1 MAVGGFEI
9 TPSSWFRLAVFE
21 SRLRLLAMIGGGEV
35 ELIGGVELCGGAG
48 NCCCCWDPRATV
60 IPGMFM
66 ICAYG
71 SMASLLP
78 SSWHTK
84 DCRTATTSGL

>member
-1 MAVGGFEI
+1 MVVGGFEI

-48 NCCCCWDPRATV
+48 KCCWDPRATV
-60 IPGMFM
+60 MPGMFM
-66 ICAYG
+66 ICA
-71 SMASLLP
+71 
-78 SSWHTK
+78 
-84 DCRTATTSGL
+84 